1 MRHPSTFP
9 IVDAI
14 LGHQARFAQF
24 DFRETA
30 TGAGMQKMAFHHDA
44 ALPSRVTREQYD
56 PPDYVCT
63 IHYLCDVLDE
73 SSPAFAV
80 VSPAAGGDN
89 SSPPRS
95 STFPSV
101 VCPKPV
107 CGQHISCFSVY
118 FQNLDDGIFQKT
130 KRCVCSAGAGNAQEA
145 HAGRGEGEHGR

>member
-24 DFRETA
+24 DFRETP

-80 VSPAAGGDN
+80 VSPVAGGDN

-95 STFPSV
+95 STPRSLLFAPSLLSV
-101 VCPKPV
+101 GNPSRLSVCTFR
-107 CGQHISCFSVY
+107 I
-118 FQNLDDGIFQKT
+118 
-130 KRCVCSAGAGNAQEA
+130 
-145 HAGRGEGEHGR
+145 